1 MWKKESL
8 VVQRAV
14 KGPRTRGL
22 ILKLTKDILELM
34 MEAKKNIGLITFLM
48 AALKLIKDAMNKSF
62 KIWVSKA
69 VKRGAKRP

>member
-34 MEAKKNIGLITFLM
+34 MEAKK
-48 AALKLIKDAMNKSF
+48 KLRSYYVFNGSF
-62 KIWVSKA
+62 ETY
-69 VKRGAKRP
+69 KRCYE

>member
-1 MWKKESL
+1 ME
-8 VVQRAV
+8 
-14 KGPRTRGL
+14 KGKSCGTTSSKGTANTRSYFETYKRYSRVDDGS
-22 ILKLTKDILELM
+22 K
-34 MEAKKNIGLITFLM
+34 KKNIGLITFLM